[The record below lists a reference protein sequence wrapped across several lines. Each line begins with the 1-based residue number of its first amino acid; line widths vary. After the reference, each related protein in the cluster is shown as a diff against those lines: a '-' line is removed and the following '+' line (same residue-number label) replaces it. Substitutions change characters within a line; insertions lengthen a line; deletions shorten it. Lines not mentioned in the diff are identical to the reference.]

1 MNKKDRENRS
11 VHKNRSGVDT
21 TWILAGILV
30 VLLIV
35 AAVVYIGKKTSGT
48 GNSGASAVPAGVT
61 GSGEPSAGSG
71 GMTGPGKEEQ
81 SKNETGAET
90 GTETGTGTELET
102 ESGAE
107 TGHETEPETEPVTEP
122 ETQPVRLESLSGLA
136 PGTVLD
142 TEQID
147 FDHLDRYFMS
157 WQIEEGD
164 NLHQRID
171 GKSYRD
177 NPYVPLSS
185 LRYLK
190 MPHYNFDGRI
200 QVGEMIVNKD
210 IQDDVISIF
219 KELFRSGYQIQS
231 MYLIDN
237 YWTGDA
243 ETSDSAS
250 IDENNTSAFCYREI
264 SGGGNLSNHAYGRAI
279 DINPQQNPYV
289 SYSSGSPKWEHSNAN
304 DYIKRDTGLPH
315 VITHEDL
322 AYKLFAKHGFRWGGD
337 WNNPKD
343 YQHFDKNKK

>member
-48 GNSGASAVPAGVT
+48 GDSGASAAPAGVT

-90 GTETGTGTELET
+90 GTETGAGTELET

-122 ETQPVRLESLSGLA
+122 EKQPVRLESLSGLA

-164 NLHQRID
+164 NLHRRID

-177 NPYVPLSS
+177 NPC
-185 LRYLK
+185 
-190 MPHYNFDGRI
+190 G
-200 QVGEMIVNKD
+200 
-210 IQDDVISIF
+210 
-219 KELFRSGYQIQS
+219 
-231 MYLIDN
+231 
-237 YWTGDA
+237 T
-243 ETSDSAS
+243 
-250 IDENNTSAFCYREI
+250 
-264 SGGGNLSNHAYGRAI
+264 
-279 DINPQQNPYV
+279 
-289 SYSSGSPKWEHSNAN
+289 
-304 DYIKRDTGLPH
+304 
-315 VITHEDL
+315 
-322 AYKLFAKHGFRWGGD
+322 
-337 WNNPKD
+337 
-343 YQHFDKNKK
+343 